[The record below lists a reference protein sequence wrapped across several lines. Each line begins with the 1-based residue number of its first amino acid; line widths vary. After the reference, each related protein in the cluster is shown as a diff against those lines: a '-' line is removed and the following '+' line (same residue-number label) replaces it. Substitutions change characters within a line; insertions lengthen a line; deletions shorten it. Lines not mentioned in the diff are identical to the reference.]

1 MNLFLGKAINIL
13 EKKLQF
19 KLKKIIFFNSLIF
32 IFEFISL
39 SILPLFASA
48 LIDIKFT
55 KKKISNLFSFESIDN
70 FDDTQIINYLGALAV
85 LFFILKNLYY
95 FFIIKYQANFFSQM
109 KKSLSQEIFL
119 KYIYLPYEKFIMEN
133 SSILVRNLISEIQSV
148 YGYLHNLMSLFR
160 EIVAIFVIFIIL
172 SIVDIKFTIFLS
184 FILVIFTLIYHL
196 ATKVFI
202 KKAAIKNQSI
212 SSSLIKIL
220 NETFGSFKE
229 IKIRSKEKDISN
241 LYFKNL
247 SIFENN
253 LKKFYIFEKLPK
265 IFLELL
271 ILILLIAVSLFMIEV
286 DKSENFL
293 PQLAILLILSFR
305 FLPAFNAINASLTY
319 LKIFQPSV
327 YLIYNK
333 KQELN
338 FYLEN
343 NFKNIKNVN
352 QIFDKSLDKKEIS
365 LKNVSYRYPDQKEYI
380 LKNLNIEINR
390 GEKIGISGTT
400 GCGKSTLLYLMM
412 GLIKPSEGKIFYNGK
427 DNCNDEIKLS
437 EKISYV
443 PQIPFLHDTSIK
455 KNIVFDFSEEE
466 NLNSLEIKKIEE
478 LVKLTLLD
486 DKVRAL
492 PEGLDSKVGDNAVKL
507 SGGEKQRVAIARSL
521 YKNFDLL
528 FLDEFTSSLDSI
540 TEEKIIQNLI
550 NKYSEKTMIIISHKS
565 KTLQMCDRIINL
577 DKKNDN

>member
-1 MNLFLGKAINIL
+1 
-13 EKKLQF
+13 
-19 KLKKIIFFNSLIF
+19 
-32 IFEFISL
+32 
-39 SILPLFASA
+39 
-48 LIDIKFT
+48 
-55 KKKISNLFSFESIDN
+55 
-70 FDDTQIINYLGALAV
+70 
-85 LFFILKNLYY
+85 
-95 FFIIKYQANFFSQM
+95 
-109 KKSLSQEIFL
+109 
-119 KYIYLPYEKFIMEN
+119 
-133 SSILVRNLISEIQSV
+133 
-148 YGYLHNLMSLFR
+148 
-160 EIVAIFVIFIIL
+160 
-172 SIVDIKFTIFLS
+172 
-184 FILVIFTLIYHL
+184 
-196 ATKVFI
+196 
-202 KKAAIKNQSI
+202 
-212 SSSLIKIL
+212 
-220 NETFGSFKE
+220 
-229 IKIRSKEKDISN
+229 
-241 LYFKNL
+241 
-247 SIFENN
+247 
-253 LKKFYIFEKLPK
+253 
-265 IFLELL
+265 
-271 ILILLIAVSLFMIEV
+271 MIEV

-305 FLPAFNAINASLTY
+305 FLPAFNGINASLTY

-333 KQELN
+333 KLELN

-390 GEKIGISGTT
+390 GEKIGISGKT